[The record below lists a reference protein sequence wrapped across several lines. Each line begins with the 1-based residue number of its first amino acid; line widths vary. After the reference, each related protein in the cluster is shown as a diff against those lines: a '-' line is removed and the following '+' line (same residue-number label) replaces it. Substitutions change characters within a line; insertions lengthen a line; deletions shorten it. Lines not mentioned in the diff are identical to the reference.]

1 MAKNKAI
8 LTAIKKVLDDSDKLT
23 KKDFLKAVGIAFD
36 ENKPSAKPKVLKLK
50 GKKDEKNEKDE
61 KDEKDEKNEET
72 DKIGGRKV
80 KKVDKDDIQPEDKPK
95 RKLSDYQQFAKDQL
109 AFLKQREDAKEDA
122 GDRLRQKDLM
132 KLVAKRWRLK
142 KEGVEEE
149 EWDER
154 IEAMDD

>member
-50 GKKDEKNEKDE
+50 GKKDEKNE

>member
-8 LTAIKKVLDDSDKLT
+8 LTAIKKVLDESDKLT

-50 GKKDEKNEKDE
+50 GKKDEMD
-61 KDEKDEKNEET
+61 EET
-72 DKIGGRKV
+72 DEIGGRKV
-80 KKVDKDDIQPEDKPK
+80 KKVEKDDIQPEDKPK

-109 AFLKQREDAKEDA
+109 AFLKQREDAKEDV

-132 KLVAKRWRLK
+132 KLVAKRWKLK

>member
-8 LTAIKKVLDDSDKLT
+8 LTAIKKVLDESDKLT

-36 ENKPSAKPKVLKLK
+36 ENKPSVAKPKVLKMK
-50 GKKDEKNEKDE
+50 GKANAKDEEDDE
-61 KDEKDEKNEET
+61 FD
-72 DKIGGRKV
+72 GRKV
-80 KKVDKDDIQPEDKPK
+80 KKVEKDDIQPDDKPK

-122 GDRLRQKDLM
+122 SERLKQKDLM

-142 KEGVEEE
+142 KEGVDEE

-154 IEAMDD
+154 IEAMEGDE

>member
-8 LTAIKKVLDDSDKLT
+8 LTAIKKVLDESDKLT

-50 GKKDEKNEKDE
+50 GKKDEMD
-61 KDEKDEKNEET
+61 EET
-72 DKIGGRKV
+72 DEIGGRKV
-80 KKVDKDDIQPEDKPK
+80 KKVEKDDIQPEDKPK

-109 AFLKQREDAKEDA
+109 AFLKQREDAKEDV

>member
-8 LTAIKKVLDDSDKLT
+8 LTAIKKVLDESDKLT

-50 GKKDEKNEKDE
+50 GKKDEKD
-61 KDEKDEKNEET
+61 EET
-72 DKIGGRKV
+72 DEIGGRKV
-80 KKVDKDDIQPEDKPK
+80 KKVEKDDIQPEDKPK

>member
-8 LTAIKKVLDDSDKLT
+8 LTAIKKVLDESDKLT

-36 ENKPSAKPKVLKLK
+36 ENKPSVAKPKVLKMK
-50 GKKDEKNEKDE
+50 GKAIAKDEDDE
-61 KDEKDEKNEET
+61 F
-72 DKIGGRKV
+72 GGRKV
-80 KKVDKDDIQPEDKPK
+80 KKVEKDDIQPDDKPK

-109 AFLKQREDAKEDA
+109 AFLKQREDDKEDA
-122 GDRLRQKDLM
+122 SERLKQKDLM

-142 KEGVEEE
+142 KEGVDEE

-154 IEAMDD
+154 IEAMEGDE

>member
-8 LTAIKKVLDDSDKLT
+8 LTAIKKVLDESDKLT

-50 GKKDEKNEKDE
+50 GKKDEKD
-61 KDEKDEKNEET
+61 EET
-72 DKIGGRKV
+72 DEIGGRKV
-80 KKVDKDDIQPEDKPK
+80 KKVEKDDIQPEDKPK

-132 KLVAKRWRLK
+132 KLVAKRWKLK